1 MIATGSRKEVPSR
14 PARALAAA
22 LLAAVLLAF
31 APAVAAAKCL
41 PIAGGPS
48 PIVRAALPQ
57 AGTVRLRFLGHSSFL
72 IETAGGATAVT
83 DYNGYIGPEE
93 PPEIVTMNNAH
104 ETHYSDW
111 IEPGIKVVLRGW
123 DPKGGM
129 AQHDLV
135 YKDLRIWNVP
145 TNVREAGGVRA
156 NGNSIFVFEAAGLCI
171 AHLGH
176 LHHVLSDVHLGEL
189 GAIDVLLVPVDGAF
203 TMAQV
208 YMRQVIAQI
217 AAPVVI
223 PMHYFGPQNLA
234 RFVNLIA
241 DRYDPVY
248 SDSPSVL
255 LSRLDLPFR
264 KVLLL
269 PGR

>member
-1 MIATGSRKEVPSR
+1 
-14 PARALAAA
+14 
-22 LLAAVLLAF
+22 
-31 APAVAAAKCL
+31 
-41 PIAGGPS
+41 
-48 PIVRAALPQ
+48 
-57 AGTVRLRFLGHSSFL
+57 
-72 IETAGGATAVT
+72 
-83 DYNGYIGPEE
+83 
-93 PPEIVTMNNAH
+93 MNNAH

-111 IEPGIKVVLRGW
+111 IEPGIKLVLRGW

-129 AQHDLV
+129 ARHDLV

-176 LHHVLSDVHLGEL
+176 LHHLLSDVHLDEL
-189 GAIDVLLVPVDGAF
+189 GSIDVLLVPVDGAF

-208 YMRQVIAQI
+208 FMRQVIAQI
-217 AAPVVI
+217 DAALVI
-223 PMHYFGPQNLA
+223 PMHYFGPENLA
-234 RFVNLIA
+234 RFLRLIE
-241 DRYDPVY
+241 DRYDPLF
-248 SDSPSVL
+248 SDSPTVV

-264 KVLLL
+264 KVLVL

>member
-1 MIATGSRKEVPSR
+1 MDASKTTRRSCRRRLAPSLC
-14 PARALAAA
+14 AVF
-22 LLAAVLLAF
+22 LLALWAGA
-31 APAVAAAKCL
+31 AAAKCL
-41 PIAGGPS
+41 PIAGNANPV
-48 PIVRAALPQ
+48 IRAALPQ
-57 AGTVRLRFLGHSSFL
+57 PGAVRLQFLGHSSFL

-83 DYNGYIGPEE
+83 DYNGYIGPQE

-104 ETHYSDW
+104 ETHYSEW
-111 IEPGIKVVLRGW
+111 IEPGIKLVLRGW

-129 AQHDLV
+129 ARHDLV

-176 LHHVLSDVHLGEL
+176 LHHLLSEVHLGEL
-189 GAIDVLLVPVDGAF
+189 GSIDVLLVPVDGAY

-208 YMRQVIAQI
+208 FMRQVIAQI
-217 AAPVVI
+217 DAALVI
-223 PMHYFGPQNLA
+223 PMHYFGPENLA
-234 RFVNLIA
+234 RFLRLIE
-241 DRYDPVY
+241 DRYDPLF
-248 SDSPSVL
+248 SDSPTVV

-264 KVLLL
+264 KVLVLR
-269 PGR
+269 GR